1 MPKAPVE
8 EHNLMFLWE
17 YKIRTAREAL
27 CMRSILVT
35 EGTYYLCKDFF
46 WSSILAPYA
55 PHVFTSLF
63 SREFVHTNFLY
74 REVERKIGDVAKTPS
89 LD

>member
-1 MPKAPVE
+1 
-8 EHNLMFLWE
+8 MFLWE
-17 YKIRTAREAL
+17 YKIRTAREAP
-27 CMRSILVT
+27 CVRNILVT
-35 EGTYYLCKDFF
+35 EGTYYLCKDSF

-63 SREFVHTNFLY
+63 SREFVHTNFLDC
-74 REVERKIGDVAKTPS
+74 EVEGKIGDVAKTPS